1 MTVLVTSSDVY
12 KEQYGYNGSPSI
24 SVFWDLDRPRTTQSI
39 LRTPDL
45 EFIKNH
51 KKMGNHCIYKAI
63 GYYIPFELKV
73 TSSDPLGD
81 VTPITIIFV
90 DLAT

>member
-12 KEQYGYNGSPSI
+12 KEQYGYNDSPSI
-24 SVFWDLDRPRTTQSI
+24 SVFEAGLDRPRN
-39 LRTPDL
+39 PDW
-45 EFIKNH
+45 IKNH
-51 KKMGNHCIYKAI
+51 KKMGNYCIYKAI

-81 VTPITIIFV
+81 VTPITIILV

>member
-1 MTVLVTSSDVY
+1 MATMILHLFRFSRTDWY
-12 KEQYGYNGSPSI
+12 
-24 SVFWDLDRPRTTQSI
+24 LDRPRN
-39 LRTPDL
+39 PDS
-45 EFIKNH
+45 IKNH
-51 KKMGNHCIYKAI
+51 KKMGNYCIYKAI

-81 VTPITIIFV
+81 VTPITIILV